1 MSPVRP
7 RRLVSSLVL
16 LLALLFALPQPAL
29 LAQPPACPPA
39 AILLQPTDPAYADA
53 MELKRDLE
61 SQGFIVHCVFPSKLG
76 SIFRVWEG
84 GVSHSTIEGEASFRT
99 DDGDVG
105 VVFMP
110 KPQTFA
116 DFKIKEHREGGGY
129 LYRFAG
135 TPRVW
140 DVDRFGSAHRI
151 YFLKHN
157 NQLVLSD
164 DKLRARLEQA
174 LHLSTRTQ

>member
-1 MSPVRP
+1 MSHVRLP
-7 RRLVSSLVL
+7 QHLVG
-16 LLALLFALPQPAL
+16 LLFVLGFVVTGSVPTPFAQQPE
-29 LAQPPACPPA
+29 CPPA

-53 MELKRDLE
+53 MELKHDLE
-61 SQGFIVHCVFPSKLG
+61 SQGFIVRCVFPTKLS

-99 DDGDVG
+99 DDGDVD

-129 LYRFAG
+129 MYRFAG

-140 DVDRFGSAHRI
+140 DVNRFGSAYRI
-151 YFLKHN
+151 YFTKRGN
-157 NQLVLSD
+157 
-164 DKLRARLEQA
+164 KLLLLDEKMQPRLEHA
-174 LHLSTRTQ
+174 LRSLPQS